1 MAVAW
6 GVEREQALEDFWLP
20 ASLLAPVEAAASAW
34 NDGDFWLPFARPADR
49 ASAEEARDDFWLGG
63 LVKPPSPL
71 ALHGPAPGIVS
82 REVLPEI
89 LLPWFEGGLAIRPAP
104 VPAAIRR
111 AGGPRSVTPTRWWC
125 SAWWKADVA
134 A

>member
-20 ASLLAPVEAAASAW
+20 ASLLAPVEAAASAR

-82 REVLPEI
+82 REILPEI

-104 VPAAIRR
+104 VPAASR
-111 AGGPRSVTPTRWWC
+111 G
-125 SAWWKADVA
+125 A
-134 A
+134 AQRHANSLVVLGVVES